1 MVLLRV
7 TSNSDLISTTSIY
20 HKELGVSIALMSKY
34 KITQDDLTFIEDDYH
49 DIHTAECIEK
59 LINFLLGLALVYIIS
74 LIVFFIL

>member
-1 MVLLRV
+1 
-7 TSNSDLISTTSIY
+7 
-20 HKELGVSIALMSKY
+20 MSKY